1 MRGGGVI
8 RSDQYTHIINVADI
22 SSVRK
27 SYGYNRLKGGGSV
40 TPESLN
46 GYLILGLATYES
58 DNDTTISIDKPTN
71 TQWTVF
77 LGRTDKR
84 QYSQNTSISE
94 DNEDYY
100 WTQKFFTADDVG
112 KDVPIYLATT
122 PPPPNLGVGPRFNP
136 ANAVSFKREAVC

>member
-1 MRGGGVI
+1 MGGGGVI
-8 RSDQYTHIINVADI
+8 GSDQYTHIINVADI
-22 SSVRK
+22 SNVQK

-40 TPESLN
+40 TPERLD
-46 GYLILGLATYES
+46 GYFILGLATYES
-58 DNDTTISIDKPTN
+58 DKDTTISIDKPTN

-84 QYSQNTSISE
+84 QYSQNSSISE

-100 WTQKFFTADDVG
+100 WTQKFFTAEDVG

-122 PPPPNLGVGPRFNP
+122 PPLRLGAGPRFNP